1 MKEKFLIRFKTS
13 LFIVLATVLA
23 VLVKFLPLSIGD
35 YLFDIFVLAIIIVA
49 SFEVATLFE
58 KSGKTLNKFLA
69 TIYAVFNYAALLISI
84 KNYEFKYLLLVE
96 LIALAIYAV
105 VIYIVEMIIYK
116 NNDSKQRLNSTL
128 NTLLVCLYPTF
139 GFMLMLGINHID
151 LFVGIEHASVM
162 FVVLILAITMLSDTF
177 AYLVGSLV
185 RGPKLA
191 PKISPNKTISGSI
204 GGVVGGVIGAML
216 VYLVIS
222 VTPMFIPI
230 LSVLSLSW
238 WHFLLMGLFG
248 SIIGQAGDLFESFL
262 KRKAGVSDSGN
273 LFPGHGGMLDR
284 IDAMT
289 AVTAFLFIILFVI
302 LI

>member
-128 NTLLVCLYPTF
+128 NTLLVCLYPTL

-222 VTPMFIPI
+222 VTPMFMPI

-289 AVTAFLFIILFVI
+289 AVTTFLFIILFVI